1 MAVTPRMLIIGWVIV
16 NERGISMKKKMQ
28 RTLSMAAIAALL
40 MGTSAMAETGQ
51 MKPSMPSGQSETQ
64 KSQSDALDMTR
75 TQDPTPHEYSVLPLA
90 RGQKKQVE
98 NHSLLGGDVK
108 GKDGKPIGELEQLI
122 MDTKTNK
129 IAYGVVRFS
138 DTNEMWPLHWKSFKV
153 NEDSGEVSLNLTRDQ
168 LRSKSSLDDAKDLS
182 PDIKKMVKDMQKNM
196 GDSTVNEGGIGVTK
210 TPAGAG
216 GQGEDKAGG
225 AGPSGTRALPPGNAP
240 GFEGEGQTK
249 H

>member
-1 MAVTPRMLIIGWVIV
+1 
-16 NERGISMKKKMQ
+16 
-28 RTLSMAAIAALL
+28 MAAVAGLL

-51 MKPSMPSGQSETQ
+51 MKPNMPSGQHETPR
-64 KSQSDALDMTR
+64 SQSDALDMTR
-75 TQDPTPHEYSVLPLA
+75 TQDPTPNDYAILPLA
-90 RGQKKQVE
+90 RGKKQMVE
-98 NHSLLGGDVK
+98 DHNLLGGDVK
-108 GKDGKPIGELEQLI
+108 GKDGKPIGELKQLI

-129 IAYGVVRFS
+129 IAYGVVKFS

-153 NEDSGEVSLNLTRDQ
+153 NKESGEVSLNLTREQ
-168 LRSKSSLDDAKDLS
+168 LRSKTSLDDAKDLS
-182 PDIKKMVKDMQKNM
+182 PDIKKMVKDMQKGM
-196 GDSTVNEGGIGVTK
+196 GDPTVNDEGIGVTK

-216 GQGEDKAGG
+216 GQGEDQPGG